1 MKTLRSAMLLLLA
14 PSLAV
19 ADDWTQFQGPRGNG
33 TSPEKNLLRAWPAG
47 GPTVQWKAKIKMGWS
62 SPSISKGEVFVAWSE
77 QQNGTAETIAC
88 LDAADGLEKWKHT
101 YEVGPYW
108 KRNIG
113 WAAGGYR
120 STPAVDDRYVYTLGA
135 IGHLLCLDRKTGA
148 VVWQQNL
155 WDEWF
160 PSGEKGF
167 SFSPMLAGGKLVLY
181 YGDGTHPVGGAKDE
195 YFVHC
200 RALDPASGKVL
211 WTFTEPHVPEARM
224 GEGQTPAIATI
235 GGRLCALFMG
245 NCSLIA
251 LAIDDGK
258 PVWRFE
264 CLGREG
270 RGTTM
275 PTPLVLDRTII
286 NLPDFEYG
294 HAVSFDPAKP
304 DVPGTFVW
312 KQSLHV
318 NTAIHQFRPSGAF
331 LYGFTGKLEGD
342 SAMHASKCVMN
353 LVCVEAATGKIR
365 WTEPGFRQGVAIT
378 EADGLLFLR
387 CYQMLRL
394 VEATPEGYR
403 QLGEIQT
410 HENRQPTLNLV
421 DLVMPVLS
429 GGMLYVRTCDE
440 LICYKVSAN

>member
-1 MKTLRSAMLLLLA
+1 MKRLASGILILLGS
-14 PSLAV
+14 SLSF

-33 TSPEKNLLRAWPAG
+33 TSPERHLLRAWPAE
-47 GPTVQWKAKIKMGWS
+47 GPEVLWKAKIRMGWS

-77 QQNGTAETIAC
+77 KTNGVAETVAC
-88 LDAADGLEKWKHT
+88 LDASSGAEKWKFS
-101 YEVGPYW
+101 YDVGPYW

-113 WAAGGYR
+113 WAAGGFR
-120 STPAVDDRYVYTLGA
+120 STPAVDDRFVYALGA
-135 IGHLLCLDRKTGA
+135 IGHFHCLERKTGA
-148 VVWQQNL
+148 VVWKQNL

-167 SFSPMLAGGKLVLY
+167 SFSPMLAGGKLILY
-181 YGDGTHPVGGAKDE
+181 YGDGTHPVGSEKDE
-195 YFVHC
+195 FFVHC
-200 RALDPASGKVL
+200 RALDPATGKVL
-211 WTFTEPHVPEARM
+211 WTFTEPHLREARM

-251 LAIDDGK
+251 LAVDDGK

-275 PTPLVLDRTII
+275 PTPLVLGRTIV

-294 HAVSFDPAKP
+294 HAVAFDPDRG
-304 DVPGTFVW
+304 DVPGKFVW
-312 KQSLHV
+312 KTSLHT
-318 NTAIHQFRPSGAF
+318 NTAIHQFRPSGEF

-342 SAMHASKCVMN
+342 SAQHASRCVMN

-365 WTEPGFRQGVAIT
+365 WTEPGFRQGIAIT
-378 EADGLLFLR
+378 EADGLLFVR
-387 CYQMLRL
+387 SYQTLRL

-403 QLGEIQT
+403 KLGEIKT
-410 HENRQPTLNLV
+410 HDNREPTLNLV
-421 DLVMPVLS
+421 DLVMPVLCD
-429 GGMLYVRTCDE
+429 GRLFVRTVDE
-440 LICYKVSAN
+440 LICYKVSSK